1 MSYLGKI
8 LFVCGSIITLF
19 IQCEDTKNK
28 EIVSSKQLVSK
39 QTVIAKKISND
50 VLKSSDTLI
59 PPKLLEKITPDNVV
73 SFLTAYGKRNPQ
85 TKVAFTTPY
94 GTIVIKLFKDTPLHR
109 ANFIYLVKQ
118 GYFNTTY
125 FHRVVSNF
133 IIQAGSSDNASTQKH
148 RYTLGHTYRIPNEIK
163 HKHLFGSISGAKYYR
178 DNDDHKTEPFEF
190 FIFLGPKTATT
201 HLDGNYTVFG
211 KVIKGMEV
219 VTQIS
224 KLPIDAKQWPLKN
237 VTINAEVLPL

>member
-1 MSYLGKI
+1 MSYLVKI
-8 LFVCGSIITLF
+8 LFVCGSIVMLF

-28 EIVSSKQLVSK
+28 ENVSFKK
-39 QTVIAKKISND
+39 QTNQQIGDAESNSKTSIIPIDSVTIPKK
-50 VLKSSDTLI
+50 LI
-59 PPKLLEKITPDNVV
+59 KITPDNVV
-73 SFLTAYGKRNPQ
+73 SFLTAYGEIHKQ
-85 TKVAFTTPY
+85 TKVAFTTPF

-163 HKHLFGSISGAKYYR
+163 HNHFFGSISGAKYYR
-178 DNDDHKTEPFEF
+178 HNDDHKTEPFEF
-190 FIFLGPKTATT
+190 FIFLGPKSSTT

-211 KVIKGMEV
+211 KVIEGMDV
-219 VTQIS
+219 ATKIS
-224 KLPIDAKQWPLKN
+224 KLPKDAKEWPLKN
-237 VTINAEVLPL
+237 VTIKATLLP